1 MTQDVRM
8 QMARGAAWM
17 LLFKLLDRGIGFL
30 STLILARIL
39 TPDSFGVVAMAMS
52 FIALLELIGA
62 FGFDVAL
69 IQRAGATPDHYN
81 TAWTFNLLLGIVI
94 AALMLVL
101 AAPIAKF
108 YNEPQLSGVI
118 RVLALGPM
126 LQGMQNIGVV
136 AFRKELEFHK
146 EFKFL
151 ISKRLITFPVTI
163 VLALVLKNYWAL
175 VIGIVSGRVLE
186 LWISYRMHPYRP
198 RLSLAATQ
206 DLLHFSKWLL
216 LLNVLN
222 FMKERGPDFVIGR
235 LGGARSLGLFNV
247 TAELANLPATELVA
261 PINRAVY
268 PAYAKIADDNSALQ
282 REYLSVM
289 SIVCLL
295 AVPAVAGVAAT
306 AKLLIPVALGTQW
319 LDAIPILQLLAFF
332 GIVQVMQSNVSA
344 LCLAVGRAN
353 LIAGIQAVHVVLLLG
368 LVAAFMKWRG
378 LEGAALAYLVT
389 AVITMPAA
397 LGLILR
403 ILKIRHLDFL
413 ANLWRPLFAAGCMFA
428 GVSWLVRDVKP
439 TAPLSVIVPWLLS
452 AVVFGALTY
461 LALIALAWIVSGRP
475 DGAEA
480 TVLHRVGLWREAL
493 WVRLRPGTK

>member
-1 MTQDVRM
+1 M

-17 LLFKLLDRGIGFL
+17 LLFKLLDRGIGLL
-30 STLILARIL
+30 STLILARL
-39 TPDSFGVVAMAMS
+39 LAPDSFGVVAMAMS

-62 FGFDVAL
+62 FGFDIAL
-69 IQRAGATPDHYN
+69 IQRPNATPDHYN
-81 TAWTFNLLLGIVI
+81 TAWTFNLLLGIAI
-94 AALMLVL
+94 AALMLAL
-101 AAPIAKF
+101 AVPIAKF
-108 YNEPQLSGVI
+108 YSEPQLSEVI
-118 RVLALGPM
+118 RVLALGPL

-136 AFRKELEFHK
+136 AFRKDLEFHK

-163 VLALVLKNYWAL
+163 GLAIVLENHWAL
-175 VIGIVSGRVLE
+175 VIGIVAGRALQV
-186 LWISYRMHPYRP
+186 WISYLVHPYRP
-198 RLSLAATQ
+198 RLSLGGAS

-222 FMKERGPDFVIGR
+222 FLKERGPDFVIGR
-235 LGGARSLGLFNV
+235 LGGARSLGLFSV

-268 PAYAKIADDNSALQ
+268 PAYAKIANDAAALQ

-289 SIVCLL
+289 SMVCLL

-306 AKLLIPVALGTQW
+306 AKLLIPVALGPQW

-353 LIAGIQAVHVVLLLG
+353 LIAGIQAVHVVLLLA
-368 LVAAFMKWRG
+368 LVTVFMKRRG

-389 AVITMPAA
+389 SVITLPVAF
-397 LGLILR
+397 GLILR
-403 ILKIRHLDFL
+403 ILKIRYRDFL

-428 GVSWLVRDVKP
+428 GVTWLIRDVAP
-439 TAPLSVIVPWLLS
+439 VEPLSTIAPWLLG
-452 AVVFGALTY
+452 AIGLGALMYVT
-461 LALIALAWIVSGRP
+461 AIALAWIASGRP
-475 DGAEA
+475 AGAEA
-480 TVLHRVGLWREAL
+480 SVLYRVRLWSEAL
-493 WVRLRPGTK
+493 WVRLRRESK